1 MYLNQLVYNKEELEV
16 FYSLVRIISLS
27 ENINEIDLIK
37 QNEISSNLLRYSLF
51 RVNKGFGFLR
61 KEIISFNKVFEP
73 KIVGMFK
80 DIFSSDKEDEE
91 TTDLQ
96 LSEKE
101 IEEIITNYYKNCMTR
116 KEYENLLKSIK
127 EINDNKLPLLTA
139 IDNTNDI
146 LSVSID
152 EVFDS
157 YKEDNEFINNKV
169 LEAIKNNKINPLS
182 FDKDNVKEFL
192 LSLPEVKYK
201 ILNKILINVDKIE
214 NINSIKLPSDNQKKI
229 FIFNLLL
236 IFSSKESLSP
246 FTMDILNIT
255 CQKLDLEIEYINE
268 LFDAVQKVS
277 SAIDYAEEL
286 IYE

>member
-1 MYLNQLVYNKEELEV
+1 
-16 FYSLVRIISLS
+16 
-27 ENINEIDLIK
+27 
-37 QNEISSNLLRYSLF
+37 
-51 RVNKGFGFLR
+51 
-61 KEIISFNKVFEP
+61 
-73 KIVGMFK
+73 MFK

>member
-1 MYLNQLVYNKEELEV
+1 MYLNQLAYNKEELEV

-27 ENINEIDLIK
+27 ENINNIDLIK
-37 QNEISSNLLRYSLF
+37 QNETSSNLLRYSLF
-51 RVNKGFGFLR
+51 RVNEGFGLLR
-61 KEIISFNKVFEP
+61 KEIKNFNKEFEP
-73 KIVGMFK
+73 KIVGIFK
-80 DIFSSDKEDEE
+80 DVFSSNKEDEE
-91 TTDLQ
+91 TIGLD

-116 KEYENLLKSIK
+116 KEYEYLLKSIK

-146 LSVSID
+146 LSVIID

-157 YKEDNEFINNKV
+157 YKEDNEFINNQV

-192 LSLPEVKYK
+192 LSLPEVKSK
-201 ILNKILINVDKIE
+201 VANKLLIDIDKIE
-214 NINSIKLPSDNQKKI
+214 NINSIKLSSDNQKKI

-236 IFSSKESLSP
+236 IFSSRESLSP
-246 FTMDILNIT
+246 FTMDILNIV
-255 CQKLDLEIEYINE
+255 CEKLDLEIEYINE
-268 LFDAVQKVS
+268 LFDAAQKVS
-277 SAIDYAEEL
+277 NAIDYAEEL